1 MKSRISILTRRGR
14 SLLLRSMS
22 DVTIGYLSN
31 SSVLSWGNAFFLG
44 VHLLSLL
51 VSPSPNR
58 VAFPRRWSCGTRALA
73 SAGRAPRARHCAA
86 RCEKSCLKSCV
97 TSGESID
104 ARASCLSRFAA
115 VGEHCATVRGGVCGS
130 LLLGPAKPSLGTRA
144 VEDPYHASEH
154 VCALHPSSYPKCLIA
169 SIMSLELFSRESLLL
184 WPITDISL
192 QHHHILNPKMHQSS
206 NTSYSPSYPKSMTW
220 RH

>member
-31 SSVLSWGNAFFLG
+31 SSVLSCGNAFFLG
-44 VHLLSLL
+44 VQLLSLL

-86 RCEKSCLKSCV
+86 RCEKSCRKSCV
-97 TSGESID
+97 ASGESID
-104 ARASCLSRFAA
+104 ARAIYLSRFAA
-115 VGEHCATVRGGVCGS
+115 VGGAVRGGVCGS
-130 LLLGPAKPSLGTRA
+130 LLPGPAKPSRGTL
-144 VEDPYHASEH
+144 S
-154 VCALHPSSYPKCLIA
+154 KI
-169 SIMSLELFSRESLLL
+169 
-184 WPITDISL
+184 
-192 QHHHILNPKMHQSS
+192 
-206 NTSYSPSYPKSMTW
+206 NTMLRSKSARCT
-220 RH
+220 HLATQDA

>member
-86 RCEKSCLKSCV
+86 RCEKSCRKSCV

-104 ARASCLSRFAA
+104 ARASRLSRFAA
-115 VGEHCATVRGGVCGS
+115 VGGALCVTVCGGVCGS
-130 LLLGPAKPSLGTRA
+130 LLPGPAKPSRGTLSKI
-144 VEDPYHASEH
+144 H
-154 VCALHPSSYPKCLIA
+154 
-169 SIMSLELFSRESLLL
+169 IMLRS
-184 WPITDISL
+184 
-192 QHHHILNPKMHQSS
+192 
-206 NTSYSPSYPKSMTW
+206 KSVHCSHFLATQDA
-220 RH
+220 R

>member
-115 VGEHCATVRGGVCGS
+115 VGELSARLS
-130 LLLGPAKPSLGTRA
+130 A
-144 VEDPYHASEH
+144 VEFAGRSCLVLPSQASEPGLSKIH
-154 VCALHPSSYPKCLIA
+154 TMLRS
-169 SIMSLELFSRESLLL
+169 MSVHCTNLA
-184 WPITDISL
+184 I
-192 QHHHILNPKMHQSS
+192 QNA
-206 NTSYSPSYPKSMTW
+206 
-220 RH
+220 